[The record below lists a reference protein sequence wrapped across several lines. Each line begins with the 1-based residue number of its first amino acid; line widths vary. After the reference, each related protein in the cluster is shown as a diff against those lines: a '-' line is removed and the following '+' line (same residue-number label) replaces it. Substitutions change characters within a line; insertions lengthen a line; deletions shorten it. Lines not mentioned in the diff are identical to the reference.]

1 MYHNLSSGI
10 LVDVKLLNGSELA
23 DYIKERQARQVRALR
38 QAHHVYPKLAIVQ
51 TIDNPVIDA
60 YVGLKKRYG
69 ADILVDVDAHEVAQN
84 DLLQTIQQLNADES
98 VHGIIVQLPLED
110 ESSTQSAVDSVLPA
124 KDVDGLGANAVLD
137 PATPMAINWLVAGY
151 NINLVGKKVAII
163 GQGRLVGAPLAK
175 IWRESGYDITV
186 FDKDQGDLATL
197 PDYDVIVTA
206 TGAPGLITSD
216 HIKSAA
222 VVIDAGT
229 AAEHGKI
236 IGDITDDVRE
246 RDDLTITPKKGGVG
260 PLTVTALF
268 DNVIRA
274 AEATQK
280 D

>member
-1 MYHNLSSGI
+1 M
-10 LVDVKLLNGSELA
+10 KLLNGSELA

-69 ADILVDVDAHEVAQN
+69 ADILVDVDAHKVAQN

-151 NINLVGKKVAII
+151 NINLVGKEVAII